1 LTRIRTDVNA
11 LPSAGAL
18 QDATAAAATPGR
30 TPGESARYRVST
42 KRDTAAPPL
51 STRGD
56 GRPGRPES
64 DTIPGYL
71 QQTYWWAYV
80 HPRAVKFF
88 ERQWLVNLIL
98 WGNFDMLR
106 DAALDALGGRIDGR
120 TLQIAC
126 VYGNFTATLAGR
138 LVPGASLD
146 VVDVL
151 PIQLQNLRAK
161 LPASAPISLHRH
173 DSAAMGFADSV
184 YDRAV
189 LFFLLH
195 EQPAEVRARTLGE
208 ALRVVKPGGKLV
220 VVDYHR
226 PGWWHPLRYLF
237 EPVLRVLE
245 PFAMDLW
252 NHEMT
257 EWLPEGFPA
266 ACIVK
271 TNAYGGLYQQL
282 VITVPTRD

>member
-1 LTRIRTDVNA
+1 MPDWLNELDADQELSLTRSRSELNA
-11 LPSAGAL
+11 LPVAGPL
-18 QDATAAAATPGR
+18 QDATVAGDKPSSPKLMSGDCN
-30 TPGESARYRVST
+30 SARPQT
-42 KRDTAAPPL
+42 DA
-51 STRGD
+51 
-56 GRPGRPES
+56 
-64 DTIPGYL
+64 IPGYL

-80 HPRAVKFF
+80 HPRAVRFF

-98 WGNFDMLR
+98 WGNFDRLR
-106 DAALDALGGRIDGR
+106 NAALDALGRRIGGR

-126 VYGNFTATLAGR
+126 VYGNFTATLVGR

-151 PIQLQNLRAK
+151 PIQLQNLRTK
-161 LPASAPISLHRH
+161 LPASSPVTLHQC
-173 DSAAMGFADSV
+173 DSMALNFRDGT
-184 YDRAV
+184 YDQAV

-195 EQPAEVRARTLGE
+195 EQPANVRSRTLGE

-237 EPVLRVLE
+237 EPVLRALE
-245 PFAMDLW
+245 PYAMDLW

-257 EWLPEGFPA
+257 RWLPEGFPA
-266 ACIVK
+266 DHIQK
-271 TNAYGGLYQQL
+271 RNYYGGLYQEL
-282 VITVPTRD
+282 IITVPART